1 MTDQAS
7 RRVTWTWSRAAM
19 ALLCVASLAG
29 CGSAAPVPQ
38 DKFYRL
44 QAVSTA
50 APSATPK
57 LDGTLEIERFSADGL
72 TAGRPIVYAESD
84 VPNQLLEYHYHFW
97 TQPPTIML
105 QDELVTYLRAA
116 NYAKNV
122 VTPEMRINP
131 DYGLTGRIRRFEQV
145 LGSPDAAVIEIE
157 VGLRRIADGKLMLLK
172 TYRHESKQSSRGVP
186 AAVVAMN
193 EALNI
198 VYSDLLADLR
208 TR

>member
-1 MTDQAS
+1 MTARAFGDMT
-7 RRVTWTWSRAAM
+7 RTWSRAVM
-19 ALLCVASLAG
+19 AVMCVAALSG
-29 CGSAAPVPQ
+29 CGSAPPVPQ

-44 QAVSTA
+44 QAVSTT

-72 TAGRPIVYAESD
+72 TAGRPIVYAESN

-105 QDELVTYLRAA
+105 QDELIAYLRAA
-116 NYAKNV
+116 NYARNV
-122 VTPEMRINP
+122 VTPEMRITP
-131 DYGLTGRIRRFEQV
+131 DYALTGRIRRFEQV
-145 LGSPDAAVIEIE
+145 LGSPDAAVIELEIS
-157 VGLRRIADGKLMLLK
+157 LRRIDDGKLMLLK

-186 AAVVAMN
+186 GAVAAMN

-198 VYSDLLADLR
+198 IYSDLLADLR